1 MNIKLK
7 NVNLNQDQIL
17 KVKSGLYKDKNVF
30 LKLMNVKDRYR
41 EDRLLGTI
49 IKNINNKFM
58 VCKALFLIG
67 YSVNDICF
75 YSGVSLQTVK
85 KYNSCSWNIFN
96 VYPMIERYIS

>member
-41 EDRLLGTI
+41 EDR
-49 IKNINNKFM
+49 
-58 VCKALFLIG
+58 FLVI
-67 YSVNDICF
+67 YNRR
-75 YSGVSLQTVK
+75 LQNGGLSFK
-85 KYNSCSWNIFN
+85 
-96 VYPMIERYIS
+96 